1 MSTPGR
7 PAPPPP
13 PTKRGKKNS
22 PHIIIN
28 ILMMMVVVVVG
39 DFVGGVDGCY
49 QRFKPPKLTKGL
61 NP

>member
-28 ILMMMVVVVVG
+28 IMMMMMMVVLVG

-49 QRFKPPKLTKGL
+49 QRFKPPKLTKG
-61 NP
+61 

>member
-28 ILMMMVVVVVG
+28 IMMMVVVG

-49 QRFKPPKLTKGL
+49 QRFKPPKLT
-61 NP
+61 N